1 MKLLSEDLLK
11 EYGFT
16 EKPHTT
22 ARNVIKVMTRD
33 NFDIVIREDGIYYTN
48 LGISYPLRDTAALR
62 KFYKENKKVDLK
74 PLNTSNDLE

>member
-11 EYGFT
+11 EYGFI
-16 EKPHTT
+16 EKPHVA

-48 LGISYPLRDTAALR
+48 LGIDYPLKDTTALR
-62 KFYKENKKVDLK
+62 KLYKENKKVDLK
-74 PLNTSNDLE
+74 ALNP

>member
-16 EKPHTT
+16 EKPHEPI
-22 ARNVIKVMTRD
+22 RNVIKVMTRD

-48 LGISYPLRDTAALR
+48 LGIAYPLRDTAALR

-74 PLNTSNDLE
+74 PVNPSSVTE